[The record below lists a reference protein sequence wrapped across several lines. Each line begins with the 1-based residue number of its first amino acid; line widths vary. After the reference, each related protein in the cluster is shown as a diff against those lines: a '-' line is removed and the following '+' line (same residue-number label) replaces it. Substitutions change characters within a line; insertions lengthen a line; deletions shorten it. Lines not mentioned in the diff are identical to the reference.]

1 MAVSNKHKF
10 VSAKTDGPDS
20 TQVRPS
26 DWNDEHDLKLAGP
39 ALLGKPDAGSGPA
52 VEVPAG
58 DGLAFSGSSIRVAAG
73 GITSDM
79 HAAGS
84 VDTAALG
91 ADAVTAAKVSAADAP
106 AIRSKIGLGSVA
118 TESTVPIAKGGTGQ
132 TSAADA
138 FSALAQIASKAE
150 AEAGSNNTKMM
161 TALRVKEAI
170 LALLSAAGSAPVF
183 AARAWV
189 NFDGT
194 LASGNIRNS
203 GNVSSV
209 TRHATGDFSV
219 NFAVAMPHANYAA
232 LGTAGGLHLDDS
244 GTAKT
249 TSAYRF
255 TTRNI
260 AAALVNWDRNS
271 VVIFC

>member
-1 MAVSNKHKF
+1 MAVSVKHKF
-10 VSAKTDGPDS
+10 TSAKADGPDS
-20 TQVRPS
+20 TQIRPS
-26 DWNDEHDLKLAGP
+26 NWNDTHDIELAGP

-52 VEVPAG
+52 VEVSAG
-58 DGLAFSGSSIRVAAG
+58 GGLAFSGSSIRVAAG

-132 TSAADA
+132 ISAADA

-183 AARAWV
+183 AVRAWV
-189 NFDGT
+189 RANAST
-194 LASGNIRNS
+194 TPPSILAS
-203 GNVSSV
+203 GNVSSI
-209 TRHATGDFSV
+209 TRLSGAVHDV
-219 NFAVAMPHANYAA
+219 NFATAMPDENYSVA
-232 LGTAGGLHLDDS
+232 GFTAGHTVMQAS
-244 GTAKT
+244 NYRTTAVT
-249 TSAYRF
+249 ITS
-255 TTRNI
+255 TRSWDLAAINPTDMNI
-260 AAALVNWDRNS
+260 I
-271 VVIFC
+271 VVR